1 MFLLWGDAAG
11 MGEDMEELGGEWD
24 LGALCETPKD
34 SIKNYVKQN
43 KTIQAIEP
51 RHKTTRSWT
60 LHSGLL
66 FRVDLD
72 STDEEKEAVVS
83 LLLAPPPQERRPT

>member
-1 MFLLWGDAAG
+1 
-11 MGEDMEELGGEWD
+11 MEELGGEWD

-34 SIKNYVKQN
+34 SIKNYVKT
-43 KTIQAIEP
+43 KQAFEP
-51 RHKTTRSWT
+51 RHETTRSWT

-66 FRVDLD
+66 SGVDLD
-72 STDEEKEAVVS
+72 STDEEKEAVVP

>member
-11 MGEDMEELGGEWD
+11 VREDMEELEGEWT
-24 LGALCETPKD
+24 LGTLCETPKD

-43 KTIQAIEP
+43 KTQQAIEP
-51 RHKTTRSWT
+51 RHETTRSWT

-66 FRVDLD
+66 PRG
-72 STDEEKEAVVS
+72 
-83 LLLAPPPQERRPT
+83 